1 MADSATRA
9 DLTALLRTT
18 FGFAGFRANQQDV
31 CEAASAGRDV
41 LLVMPTGAGKSLCY
55 QLPALARGGTALVI
69 SPLIALIDDQ
79 ANKLQAL
86 GLRVGRIHSGMEREQ
101 SREVCRQYLEGQLQ
115 FLFIAPERL
124 RVPGFSEMLRKRTLS
139 LVAVDEAH
147 CISQWGHDFRPDY
160 RNLARHLQ
168 AFRPAPI
175 LALTATATPQVQRD
189 IVAELQLQNA
199 AEFITGFRRTNLA
212 VEVLELSR
220 PQRREMARKLLRDA
234 AARPAIV
241 YAPSRKEAEEITAH
255 LQDDFTVAA
264 YHAGLPPVVREEV
277 QAKFLAGKT
286 DVIVATIAFGMGIDK
301 ADVRTVLHMAMPAS
315 VESYYQ
321 EIGRAGRDGKPSRA
335 VLMYSYADRR
345 THEFFLD
352 RDYPPPNTL
361 HRVAAAL
368 KADPVHA
375 DDLRLSLKLDM
386 DTFAPAL
393 DKLLAQGAAEI
404 DFGNNVWRTP
414 VSQSEW
420 LPRYES
426 QVSFRR
432 GQIDSMMRFASAAE
446 CRMAALIRHFGDRAD
461 SARTCG
467 LCDFCSPERAIA
479 GGFRDPTAEE
489 ERLLLRALAEL
500 ERYGQGR
507 SSGKLYEAVDPKSR
521 IERRDFDALID
532 ALARAGYLTVESASF
547 TPADGSGREIAYR
560 KVMLTHEGRAVNEG
574 ESIANVQLR
583 ATAQDATPKRE
594 KRSRKPVSTQEM
606 LPLSEEQKLLDAAL
620 RGWRR
625 EVATGLKQPGW
636 MVVSEATLRALVV
649 ELPASEADLRGISGL
664 GPVKIEKWGAAIL
677 QVLRT
682 TQTGTPD
689 ASTARSGEKLR
700 SAPCDLQLTHS
711 GSTAQPSAGPTARQ
725 SRQPRS
731 GARSPA
737 STRAAPTRSSA
748 AEVQPGLT
756 GGSTSAALQIDRA
769 LKVWRMHEARRLG
782 VAPFVLLLD
791 QTIRGIVAAEPR
803 SPDALRKVDGLS
815 AKWVEQHGS
824 AIVGVVTPF
833 LSTDAIPN

>member
-1 MADSATRA
+1 MPAAVANA
-9 DLTALLRTT
+9 DLPALLHST
-18 FGFAGFRANQQDV
+18 FGFSGFRANQQAV
-31 CEAASAGRDV
+31 CEAAAAGRDI

-69 SPLIALIDDQ
+69 SPLIALMDDQ

-86 GLRVGRIHSGMEREQ
+86 GLRVGRVHSGMDREA
-101 SREVCRQYLEGQLQ
+101 SRQVCRDYLDGRLQ

-124 RVPGFSEMLRKRTLS
+124 RVPGFADMLRKRPLA

-168 AFRPAPI
+168 TFRPAPI

-189 IVAELQLQNA
+189 IVAQLQLEGA

-212 VEVLELSR
+212 VEVLELSK
-220 PQRREMARKLLRDA
+220 PQRREMALKLLRENT
-234 AARPAIV
+234 ARPAIV
-241 YAPSRKEAEEITAH
+241 YAPSRKEAEEVTAH
-255 LQDDFTVAA
+255 LQDHFTVAA
-264 YHAGLPPVVREEV
+264 YHAGLPPSVRETV
-277 QAKFLAGKT
+277 QANFLGGNT

-368 KADPVHA
+368 KPEPIHA
-375 DDLRLSLKLDM
+375 DDLRLSLRLDM
-386 DTFAPAL
+386 DAFAPAL

-404 DFGNNVWRTP
+404 DFGNNVWRTGMA
-414 VSQSEW
+414 QSEW

-426 QVSFRR
+426 QVNFRR

-446 CRMAALIRHFGDRAD
+446 CRMAALIRHFGDRND

-467 LCDFCSPERAIA
+467 LCDFCSPERATA
-479 GGFRDPTAEE
+479 GGFRDVTADE
-489 ERLLLRALAEL
+489 ERLLHRILGEL
-500 ERYGQGR
+500 EQSSQGR
-507 SSGKLYEAVDPKSR
+507 STGKLYEAVDPKSR
-521 IERRDFDALID
+521 MERRDFDALID
-532 ALARAGYLTVESASF
+532 ALARAGYVTIESASF
-547 TPADGSGREIAYR
+547 TPSDGSGREIAYR
-560 KVMLTHEGRAVNEG
+560 KAMLTHEGHAVVAG
-574 ESIANVQLR
+574 ESIVGVQLR
-583 ATAQDATPKRE
+583 AYSDGAAPRSKKTPRKASAPSEMEPLTEDQKRI
-594 KRSRKPVSTQEM
+594 
-606 LPLSEEQKLLDAAL
+606 DAAL
-620 RGWRR
+620 RAWRR
-625 EVATGLKQPGW
+625 EVATALKQPGW
-636 MVVSEATLRALVV
+636 MVVSEATMRALVV
-649 ELPASEADLRGISGL
+649 DLPATEGDLLGIPGI
-664 GPVKIEKWGAAIL
+664 GRAKIDKWGSDIL
-677 QVLRT
+677 AV
-682 TQTGTPD
+682 
-689 ASTARSGEKLR
+689 LR
-700 SAPCDLQLTHS
+700 SAQKLETGTLLSPTEKFHS
-711 GSTAQPSAGPTARQ
+711 ERKPAVGEPNSISLPKNAK
-725 SRQPRS
+725 
-731 GARSPA
+731 SPA
-737 STRAAPTRSSA
+737 VKRSSA
-748 AEVQPGLT
+748 HPAPVQTSRAHSITPLPATRAESSNSPAVEM
-756 GGSTSAALQIDRA
+756 DRA

-791 QTIRGIVAAEPR
+791 QTIRGIIAAAPR
-803 SPDALRKVDGLS
+803 SPEALCEVEGLS
-815 AKWVEQHGS
+815 AKWVEQHGR

-833 LSTDAIPN
+833 LSAASAGSPAS

>member
-1 MADSATRA
+1 MIAKANV
-9 DLTALLRTT
+9 DLSSLLRST
-18 FGFAGFRANQQDV
+18 FGFSGFRANQQAV
-31 CEAASAGRDV
+31 CEAAAAGKDV

-55 QLPALARGGTALVI
+55 QLPALARCGTALVI
-69 SPLIALIDDQ
+69 SPLIALMDDQ
-79 ANKLQAL
+79 ANKLQSL
-86 GLRVGRIHSGMEREQ
+86 GLRVGRIHSGMDREA
-101 SREVCRQYLEGQLQ
+101 SRQVCCDYLDGHLQ

-124 RVPGFSEMLRKRTLS
+124 RVPGFADMLRKRTLS

-189 IVAELQLQNA
+189 IVAQLQLEGA

-212 VEVLELSR
+212 VEVLEFSK
-220 PQRREMARKLLRDA
+220 PQRREMALKLLRDS

-241 YAPSRKEAEEITAH
+241 YAPSRKEAEEVTAY
-255 LQDDFTVAA
+255 LQDHFLVAA
-264 YHAGLPPVVREEV
+264 YHAGLPPSVRESV
-277 QAKFLAGKT
+277 QANFLSGQT
-286 DVIVATIAFGMGIDK
+286 EVIVATIAFGMGIDK

-368 KADPVHA
+368 KSEPIHA
-375 DDLRLSLKLDM
+375 DDLRLSLRLDM
-386 DTFAPAL
+386 DAFAPAL

-404 DFGNNVWRTP
+404 DFGNNVWRTGMA
-414 VSQSEW
+414 QSEW

-432 GQIDSMMRFASAAE
+432 AQIDSMMRFASAAE
-446 CRMAALIRHFGDRAD
+446 CRMAALIRHFGDRND

-467 LCDFCSPERAIA
+467 LCDFCSPERATA
-479 GGFRDPTAEE
+479 GAFRDLTDDE
-489 ERLLLRALAEL
+489 ERLSHRILSEL

-507 SSGKLYEAVDPKSR
+507 STGKLYEAVDPRSR
-521 IERRDFDALID
+521 MERRDFDALTD
-532 ALARAGYLTVESASF
+532 ALARAGYLTIESASF
-547 TPADGSGREIAYR
+547 TPSDGSGREIAYR
-560 KVMLTHEGRAVNEG
+560 KAMLTHEGHAVVAG
-574 ESIANVQLR
+574 EPIVGVQLR
-583 ATAQDATPKRE
+583 AAVGESTKPKKSARKASAPSEMEPLTEAQKR
-594 KRSRKPVSTQEM
+594 T
-606 LPLSEEQKLLDAAL
+606 DAAL
-620 RGWRR
+620 RAWRR
-625 EVATGLKQPGW
+625 EVATELKQPAFCVFGDR
-636 MVVSEATLRALVV
+636 VLRAIAV
-649 ELPASEADLRGISGL
+649 EEPATEADLLQISGL
-664 GPVKIEKWGAAIL
+664 GRAKVDKWGADIL
-677 QVLRT
+677 EV
-682 TQTGTPD
+682 
-689 ASTARSGEKLR
+689 LR
-700 SAPCDLQLTHS
+700 SAGTEHTPAAESKTPRPHRLREDAKSVKPAAKPAPGRSKQARNAVTAASRPLPLTNE
-711 GSTAQPSAGPTARQ
+711 PAGPRLVPKKPAVVPA
-725 SRQPRS
+725 SQPPES
-731 GARSPA
+731 ASPA
-737 STRAAPTRSSA
+737 LAM
-748 AEVQPGLT
+748 
-756 GGSTSAALQIDRA
+756 DRA
-769 LKVWRMHEARRLG
+769 LKVWRMHEAKRLG

-803 SPDALRKVDGLS
+803 SPEALRGIDGLS
-815 AKWVEQHGS
+815 AKWVEEHGR

-833 LSTDAIPN
+833 LSSVSAEA